1 MLKDDFD
8 DPAKHPNNVRIVAV
22 QKIDSYIKCL
32 KCNSKM
38 AEEDSEI
45 GECTR
50 CHTYQNLSD
59 CTKGTMASVVVKPSD
74 GSTLTL
80 CAFEKFCT
88 PLQAPQPKLHQGSF
102 CVPSHLASSS
112 KTSYTPSVDHD
123 LHDLHPISEPY
134 VPRTMTTF
142 NPCNYTT
149 YPDLLLI
156 LCNFTY
162 CNLHLI
168 SNHYYKCGVLS

>member
-74 GSTLTL
+74 GSTSLYVHL
-80 CAFEKFCT
+80 KSSA
-88 PLQAPQPKLHQGSF
+88 LHYR
-102 CVPSHLASSS
+102 HLSRNYTKGASACPAIWHPVRRHH
-112 KTSYTPSVDHD
+112 T
-123 LHDLHPISEPY
+123 LHPSIMISIQFRSP
-134 VPRTMTTF
+134 
-142 NPCNYTT
+142 T
-149 YPDLLLI
+149 YLEQ
-156 LCNFTY
+156 
-162 CNLHLI
+162 
-168 SNHYYKCGVLS
+168 

>member
-1 MLKDDFD
+1 VLKDDFD
-8 DPAKHPNNVRIVAV
+8 DPAKHPQQCENCCSPEDR
-22 QKIDSYIKCL
+22 SYIKCL

-59 CTKGTMASVVVKPSD
+59 CTKGTMASVVVKPSN

-112 KTSYTPSVDHD
+112 KTTYTPSVDHD
-123 LHDLHPISEPY
+123 LHPISKPY